1 MVQIIR
7 LTYHDDKDAS
17 TSVEVMV
24 CSSLEAAE
32 EIILKEM
39 NEGFQCKWNNLKE
52 VAKDLNS
59 ELDCCMWDEDGRCF
73 TWMDNGKGES
83 YNIGRVNVREVNT
96 KFQMF

>member
-7 LTYHDDKDAS
+7 FTYHDDKDAS

-24 CSSLEAAE
+24 CSSIEAAK
-32 EIILKEM
+32 EIILKEI
-39 NEGFQCKWNNLKE
+39 NEGFEGNWKSLKE
-52 VAKDLNS
+52 AAKDLDS
-59 ELDCCMWDEDGRCF
+59 ELNDCTWDEDGRCF